1 MSLYV
6 KEIRGNVNSEI
17 TNEFMSTIGNRL
29 GNFLHNSIVNIGMD
43 DKTVSRMIS
52 QSLTSGIMAAGINV
66 NNYGI
71 IPLPVIHYLSSFN
84 NGDIQLYITSNH
96 NKIAIKIYSNYEIH
110 LEDTRPISVS
120 GDKVGQLKYV
130 NEYFDKYHD
139 AILKNIDKEVIINK
153 RPKVMLDCGNKYIM
167 PYITKLLS
175 SFGVDN
181 ILFSCENSDT
191 NNKGDLLARSEN
203 ISTLSDVVTTVGAD
217 LGISLDNEMDK
228 VVFIDELG
236 DVVKDQTMISIFAK
250 KSLKENPGNIVSSVV
265 SSLALEEVVTQENGK
280 LIKAPVNSILSE
292 AVNSNAVFAGDEPGT
307 YVFPQFQSCSDPIF
321 ATIMLIKIISENKPL
336 SQLASEIPEYHR
348 TGFTIKCEH
357 ENKSRIIQI
366 LKEKLEEKGNI
377 DNTDGVRVDFEDSY
391 VLARP
396 SIFDPILKIYIE
408 TKDPSKLPILNREIN
423 EIISEIK

>member
-1 MSLYV
+1 
-6 KEIRGNVNSEI
+6 
-17 TNEFMSTIGNRL
+17 
-29 GNFLHNSIVNIGMD
+29 
-43 DKTVSRMIS
+43 
-52 QSLTSGIMAAGINV
+52 
-66 NNYGI
+66 
-71 IPLPVIHYLSSFN
+71 
-84 NGDIQLYITSNH
+84 
-96 NKIAIKIYSNYEIH
+96 
-110 LEDTRPISVS
+110 
-120 GDKVGQLKYV
+120 
-130 NEYFDKYHD
+130 
-139 AILKNIDKEVIINK
+139 
-153 RPKVMLDCGNKYIM
+153 
-167 PYITKLLS
+167 
-175 SFGVDN
+175 
-181 ILFSCENSDT
+181 
-191 NNKGDLLARSEN
+191 
-203 ISTLSDVVTTVGAD
+203 
-217 LGISLDNEMDK
+217 
-228 VVFIDELG
+228 
-236 DVVKDQTMISIFAK
+236 MISIFAK

-357 ENKSRIIQI
+357 ENKSRVIQM

>member
-1 MSLYV
+1 M
-6 KEIRGNVNSEI
+6 
-17 TNEFMSTIGNRL
+17 
-29 GNFLHNSIVNIGMD
+29 
-43 DKTVSRMIS
+43 
-52 QSLTSGIMAAGINV
+52 
-66 NNYGI
+66 
-71 IPLPVIHYLSSFN
+71 
-84 NGDIQLYITSNH
+84 
-96 NKIAIKIYSNYEIH
+96 YSNYEIH

-153 RPKVMLDCGNKYIM
+153 RPKGMLNCGNKYIM
-167 PYITKLLS
+167 PYITKLLA

-181 ILFSCENSDT
+181 ILFSCQNSDT
-191 NNKGDLLARSEN
+191 NDEKDLLARSEN

-265 SSLALEEVVTQENGK
+265 FSLALEEIVTQENGK
-280 LIKAPVNSILSE
+280 LIKAPVNSILNK
-292 AVNSNAVFAGDEPGT
+292 AVNSKAVFAGDEPGT

-336 SQLASEIPEYHR
+336 SQLANEIPEYHR
-348 TGFTIKCEH
+348 TGFTIKWEH
-357 ENKSRIIQI
+357 ENKSRVIQI
-366 LKEKLEEKGNI
+366 LKEKLEKKGNI
-377 DNTDGVRVDFEDSY
+377 DNTYGVRVDFEDSY

-408 TKDPSKLPILNREIN
+408 TKDPSNLPILNREIN